1 MIEIKH
7 LQKSFPGG
15 RTVHQDILLR
25 IPAGQMTVILGRS
38 GEGKS
43 LLLKQLIGLI
53 EPTRGE
59 IIINGISLQRS
70 PASQRTAIL
79 QKCGYVFQF
88 AALLDS
94 LSVFENVD
102 QSIFLSSDFRQSQSV
117 RELTEVEYKPPA
129 CCDGIG
135 SGFGASNISAPMMYQ
150 ALAIMNTLSPQD
162 GKDFSIT
169 CKLCKE
175 VIMTVVHKGEPCPK
189 CSRVRP

>member
-59 IIINGISLQRS
+59 IIINGISLQHS
-70 PASQRTAIL
+70 PAAQRTAIL

-94 LSVFENVD
+94 LTILQNIGISLLETG
-102 QSIFLSSDFRQSQSV
+102 QSETAIL
-117 RELTEVEYKPPA
+117 PA
-129 CCDGIG
+129 VK
-135 SGFGASNISAPMMYQ
+135 AVLQ
-150 ALAIMNTLSPQD
+150 AVNLPA
-162 GKDFSIT
+162 K
-169 CKLCKE
+169 
-175 VIMTVVHKGEPCPK
+175 
-189 CSRVRP
+189 